1 MCSVCAVHGL
11 MTTLTVPATNPLPPC
26 SLLESFQS
34 GRGGKAVF
42 TVCLT
47 GPGAAS
53 SPGLAYLWDHQ
64 VSGRPVFPGAGYF
77 ELAGAGAAMLASA
90 GGSGSTA
97 ADAAL
102 ADVSIVA
109 PLLLPQPETDAG
121 SLVLQA
127 SYAAAGGLVAV
138 QSVQGGSRARPTVH
152 VDGSVVHV
160 AASQPR
166 GKQGAAALMAQ
177 QPVLLSPGRRLLAI
191 ALQQRDAAAFAELA
205 SCTHDSSAVT
215 ISPAL
220 LDCCLQLAAVPAGGS
235 KLRIPAGVGLLLLGG
250 RASTALPMR
259 SSSGCVAL
267 SRPSA
272 DVVPADA
279 DDATFTDYSLAHAT
293 SGLAACRISEMEAR
307 PMGSAAPRRKPVV
320 RRPVAAPADAGN
332 SRKLQQDELLY
343 SLEWLTHASGGSKAA
358 TMAAGVAKAGG
369 MQLAVGTGAA
379 NTAAAAIA
387 VGQQAVANSLQ
398 DLALVTQGAQ
408 PAAAAAP
415 TAAGSSVPGAGLWAL
430 ARTVAQELST
440 FHVQAIDLQQQQAS
454 SAVGSGTLVAAPAG
468 AAPALLPADGQLSGS
483 PYGHAVQGGSLVAAT
498 LQHSTVKPMLSP
510 FQLFPKPRG
519 ALQNLVPIPVTTAV
533 VPPGQV
539 LVAVKAV
546 GINFR

>member
-1 MCSVCAVHGL
+1 MLSVCSAWFDDH
-11 MTTLTVPATNPLPPC
+11 THDPLPPC
-26 SLLESFQS
+26 SLLESFRS

-53 SPGLAYLWDHQ
+53 SPGLSYLWDHH

-90 GGSGSTA
+90 GGSGSTD
-97 ADAAL
+97 ADAAF

-109 PLLLPQPETDAG
+109 PLLLPQPERYAG

-127 SYAAAGGLVAV
+127 SYAAAGGRVAV
-138 QSVQGGSRARPTVH
+138 QSAQGGSRARPTVH
-152 VDGSVVHV
+152 MEGSVVKV

-177 QPVLLSPGRRLLAI
+177 QAVLLSPGRRLLAI

-215 ISPAL
+215 VSPAL

-250 RASTALPMR
+250 KASTGASMR
-259 SSSGCVAL
+259 GSSGCVAL

-272 DVVPADA
+272 DVAPADG

-307 PMGSAAPRRKPVV
+307 PMGSSAPRRKPVV
-320 RRPVAAPADAGN
+320 RRPVAAAADAGD
-332 SRKLQQDELLY
+332 SIKLQQDELLY
-343 SLEWLTHASGGSKAA
+343 SLEWLTHASGGSTAA

-369 MQLAVGTGAA
+369 MQLAAGAGAA

-387 VGQQAVANSLQ
+387 VGQQAVANSMQ
-398 DLALVTQGAQ
+398 ALALVTQGAQ
-408 PAAAAAP
+408 PAATAAP
-415 TAAGSSVPGAGLWAL
+415 TAAGSVPGAGLWAL
-430 ARTVAQELST
+430 ACTVAQELST
-440 FHVQAIDLQQQQAS
+440 FNVQAIDLQQQQPLVAM
-454 SAVGSGTLVAAPAG
+454 GTLVAAPAG
-468 AAPALLPADGQLSGS
+468 AASALLPADGQLSGS

-498 LQHSTVKPMLSP
+498 LQHSMVKPMLPP
-510 FQLFPKPRG
+510 FQLFPRPRG
-519 ALQNLVPIPVTTAV
+519 ALQNLVPIPVQTAV
-533 VPPGQV
+533 VPPRQV